1 MIKKYSDYL
10 SKLNEEVGLRDIKKI
25 VNAHKEKH
33 GKNFE
38 IWFHQD
44 LDGVTSCIAMKTYLE
59 GYGLRMVDSHIT
71 QYGGIEYAIQ
81 NKKEDSMAVLVD
93 FAHSKSM
100 FTLATDHHDK
110 QTGTEETS
118 STYFKHT
125 RSNVETISG
134 EISPYEIFPSVDIEL
149 IKTVDSADFLRY
161 KLTPEDVQNAIFS
174 LKKDMTGE
182 KNRFLMGLVVNRLLL
197 VYKNKRITVTSLD
210 GKRNHINKNFL
221 ECLSIDSSPSLI
233 SMFNNIKHYMNDA
246 VSLEWDMKTRRHD
259 TPKKLATAEEIT
271 ANFTKYVG
279 SRVNNK
285 DITFDEEYNILSQY
299 GIGSVFAPGSYDRYV
314 VFKNNPNAEFVCT
327 IFPMGLIQVSC
338 NPFKEK
344 KLKDVNLGKIAKE
357 VIGKYKY
364 QLSNINVP
372 LSDLKRINE
381 DEISKMRSRFG
392 KDYEGI
398 GFTFGDL
405 KAFYV
410 DKVSYLP
417 NRKQGDMKTK
427 AYLDLND
434 AESPMVQVLKKCM
447 DKPFDTWTE
456 REREGLYWVRISAL
470 DIIEANSGG
479 HPSITNIQ
487 GLNYLGC
494 RRDLLRRLFNTEDY
508 TDVMKLIAGDFLD
521 NLRDKIDEIKKGS
534 KPVYDEEGINFR
546 SAVANENLQYY
557 LRDKDGQ
564 VKPVSREEFLMTGF
578 NHNYS
583 KNSSQNDSKFKL
595 DIQRD
600 KIIGK
605 FE

>member
-1 MIKKYSDYL
+1 MIKKYTEYL
-10 SKLNEEVGLRDIKKI
+10 NKLNEEVGLRDIRKI
-25 VNAHKEKH
+25 VNSHKEEH
-33 GKNFE
+33 GKDFE

-59 GYGLRMVDSHIT
+59 NYGLRMVDCHIT
-71 QYGGIEYAIQ
+71 QYGGIEYAIK

-110 QTGTEETS
+110 QTGTEDTS

-134 EISPYEIFPSVDIEL
+134 EISPYDVFPNVDIEL

-161 KLTPEDVQNAIFS
+161 KLGPEDVQNVLFS
-174 LKKDMTGE
+174 VKKDMTGE
-182 KNRFLMGLVVNRLLL
+182 RNRFLMGLVVNRLLL
-197 VYKNKRITVTSLD
+197 VYKNKRITVTSMD

-221 ECLSIDSSPSLI
+221 ECLAIDSAPSLI
-233 SMFNNIKHYMNDA
+233 SMFNNIKHYMNNA
-246 VSLEWDMKTRRHD
+246 VSLEWDRNTKRHD
-259 TPKKLATAEEIT
+259 TPKRLATAEEIT
-271 ANFTKYVG
+271 ANFDDYVESRKLSSDVIYDNKY
-279 SRVNNK
+279 K
-285 DITFDEEYNILSQY
+285 ILSQY
-299 GIGSVFAPGSYDRYV
+299 GIGSVFNPGSYDRYV
-314 VFKNNPNAEFVCT
+314 VFKNNPDAEFVCT

-344 KLKDVNLGKIAKE
+344 KLKDVNLGLIAKE
-357 VIGKYKY
+357 VIGKFKKE
-364 QLSNINVP
+364 LASINVP

-381 DEISKMRSRFG
+381 DEISKMRSRYG
-392 KDYEGI
+392 REYEGI

-417 NRKQGDMKTK
+417 NRKSGDMKTK

-434 AESPMVQVLKKCM
+434 SSNQLVQVLKKCM
-447 DKPFDTWTE
+447 DKPFDKWSE
-456 REREGLYWVRISAL
+456 KEREGLYWVRISAL

-508 TDVMKLIAGDFLD
+508 TDVMKLIGDEFLE
-521 NLRDKIDEIKKGS
+521 NLRGKIEEIKRGE
-534 KPVYDEEGINFR
+534 KPIYDDEGIEFK
-546 SAVANENLQYY
+546 SDVANENLQYY
-557 LRDKDGQ
+557 LKDKDGQ
-564 VKPVSREEFLMTGF
+564 VKPVSREEFLLTGF
-578 NHNYS
+578 NHNY
-583 KNSSQNDSKFKL
+583 
-595 DIQRD
+595 RA
-600 KIIGK
+600 
-605 FE
+605 

>member
-1 MIKKYSDYL
+1 MIKKYTDYL

-25 VNAHKEKH
+25 VTAHKEEH

-59 GYGLRMVDSHIT
+59 GYGLRMVDCHIT
-71 QYGGIEYAIQ
+71 QYGGIEYAIK

-134 EISPYEIFPSVDIEL
+134 EISTYDIFPNVDIEL
-149 IKTVDSADFLRY
+149 IKTVDSADFLRH
-161 KLTPEDVQNAIFS
+161 KLTPEDVQNVLFS
-174 LKKDMTGE
+174 VKKDITGE
-182 KNRFLMGLVVNRLLL
+182 RNRFLMGLVVNRLLL

-221 ECLSIDSSPSLI
+221 ECLSIDSAPSLI
-233 SMFNNIKHYMNDA
+233 SMFNNIKHYMNNA
-246 VSLEWDMKTRRHD
+246 VSLEWDRRTKRHD
-259 TPKKLATAEEIT
+259 TPNRLATAEDIT
-271 ANFTKYVG
+271 ANFTKYVD
-279 SRVNNK
+279 SRKSGK
-285 DITFDEEYNILSQY
+285 DITYDDQYNILSQY

-314 VFKNNPNAEFVCT
+314 VFKNNPQAEFVCT

-381 DEISKMRSRFG
+381 DEISKMKSRYG
-392 KDYEGI
+392 QDYEGI

-417 NRKQGDMKTK
+417 NRRQGDMKTK
-427 AYLDLND
+427 SYLDLND
-434 AESPMVQVLKKCM
+434 SSSNMVQVLKRCM
-447 DKPFDTWTE
+447 DKPFDTWSE
-456 REREGLYWVRISAL
+456 SEREGLYWVRISAL

-508 TDVMKLIAGDFLD
+508 TDVMKLIADEFLN
-521 NLRDKIDEIKKGS
+521 NLRSKIDDIQKGS
-534 KPVYDEEGINFR
+534 KPVYDEEGIEFK
-546 SAVANENLQYY
+546 SAMINENLQYY
-557 LRDKDGQ
+557 LKDKDGQ

-578 NHNYS
+578 NHNYAKS
-583 KNSSQNDSKFKL
+583 NNKDYKFKL
-595 DIQRD
+595 DIQKD